1 MAVPERVLAAVVGV
15 LVLLAV
21 GAGVL
26 AASRDVPQLDPA
38 SPEGVTQAFL
48 QAAFD
53 ADEEAAAEHLSATS
67 GCDVADVRQAYLP
80 DDVRVVVEST
90 EVDGDRAVVTLVVTD
105 VYGEGLFGSSEYEHT
120 ERARLARED
129 GAWRLTAL
137 PWLLP
142 SCDDDLVE
150 VGP

>member
-1 MAVPERVLAAVVGV
+1 MTVPDRVLAAVVGA

-21 GAGVL
+21 LAGVL
-26 AASRDVPQLDPA
+26 AANRDAPELDPQ

-48 QAAFD
+48 EAAFD
-53 ADEEAAAEHLSATS
+53 ADDETAAELLSPTS
-67 GCDVADVRQAYLP
+67 GCDVSDVGQAYLP
-80 DDVRVVVEST
+80 DDVRVVLEGA
-90 EVDGDRAVVTLVVTD
+90 EVDGDRAVVTLAVTD
-105 VYGEGLFGSSEYEHT
+105 VYGDGLLGSSEYEHT

-142 SCDDDLVE
+142 SCDASVVKE
-150 VGP
+150 EP